1 MKVSV
6 NAIPKLTLL
15 WAFAE
20 SGLGGLLHGF
30 RLPVTGL
37 VLGGFSVIT
46 ISLIAHL
53 SEKSGRDILR
63 ATILVLSIKF
73 AASPHS
79 PLSAYMAVFFQGV
92 LGAFLF
98 SVLGRTRVSVF
109 VFAVVALLESAIQK
123 PLMAT
128 LFLGTEVWSAIDE
141 LANKLMQNVGAN
153 TIHHFSRWLVGVYT
167 SVHVLW
173 GVVLG
178 IWAFNLP
185 ERIDSVDKSTVLLEA
200 YADKQHG
207 LAMKKR
213 SRSIG
218 ALLLFFLIG
227 FLLVLYTLPSENR
240 WTYLIRSFLI
250 VTSVW
255 LVILPLMKHLLRKWS
270 HENSEGVASYWQALP
285 QLMQQ
290 AQAAWQ
296 LAMSERSLYK
306 RITRFVVYSFWLTLR
321 VE

>member
-53 SEKSGRDILR
+53 SERPGRDILR

-79 PLSAYMAVFFQGV
+79 PVSAYIAVFFQGA

-98 SVLGRTRVSVF
+98 SAFGRTRISVF
-109 VFAVVALLESAIQK
+109 GFAVVTLLESAIQK
-123 PLMAT
+123 PLFAT

-141 LANKLMQNVGAN
+141 LANKLIQSVGGT
-153 TIHHFSRWLVGVYT
+153 TIHHFSRWLVGVFI
-167 SVHVLW
+167 SMHVLW
-173 GVVLG
+173 GAMLG
-178 IWAFNLP
+178 IWAFKLP
-185 ERIDSVDKSTVLLEA
+185 ERIGRVDASAELLKI
-200 YADKQHG
+200 YAE
-207 LAMKKR
+207 KR
-213 SRSIG
+213 EEVTIKRNRRSATI
-218 ALLLFFLIG
+218 LVFFFLMG

-240 WTYLIRSFLI
+240 WTYLIRSLLI
-250 VTSVW
+250 VITVF
-255 LVILPLMKHLLRKWS
+255 LVVMPLIKRMLHAWS
-270 HENSEGVASYWQALP
+270 RENKEMVASYWQTLP
-285 QLMQQ
+285 RLVHQT
-290 AQAAWQ
+290 QAAWQ
-296 LAMSERSLYK
+296 LAKEEKGLYK
-306 RITRFVVYSFWLTLR
+306 RITRFIVYSFWLTLT